1 MNPAWCATHLDPGDR
16 EEFEQEMNAQELID
30 AIEQDI
36 QRMRIDGALKAHLV
50 ARLDELR
57 ALVK

>member
-1 MNPAWCATHLDPGDR
+1 
-16 EEFEQEMNAQELID
+16 MNAQQLID

-36 QRMRIDGALKAHLV
+36 QRMRIDEALKASLV

-57 ALVK
+57 RMTQ